1 MPKEYMMTTYQVDIS
16 LTGVT
21 GQIKYAKIGAEI
33 PELPEGAKLVSKKS
47 HTVVKQLPNYTIFV
61 IEVEVSKPN
70 EIRWGDLYRDYPDAE
85 YDTDDLTPYYQGVY
99 YTRYDYYAVS
109 K

>member
-1 MPKEYMMTTYQVDIS
+1 MTIYQVDIS

-21 GQIKYAKIGAEI
+21 GQIKYAKIGLEI
-33 PELPEGAKLVSKKS
+33 PELPEGAKSVSNKS
-47 HTVVKQLPNYTIFV
+47 HTVIQQLPKYKIFMV
-61 IEVEVSKPN
+61 EVEVSLPN
-70 EIRWGDLYRDYPDAE
+70 AIRWSDLYRDYPDIGW
-85 YDTDDLTPYYQGVY
+85 DTDDISPYYQGVY